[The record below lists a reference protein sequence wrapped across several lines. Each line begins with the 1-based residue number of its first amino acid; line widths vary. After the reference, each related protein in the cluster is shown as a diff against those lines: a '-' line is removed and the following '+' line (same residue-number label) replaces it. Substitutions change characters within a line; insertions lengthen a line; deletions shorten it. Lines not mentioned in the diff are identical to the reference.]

1 MEFFLLSCATIDAG
15 GGVYRYQLSETG
27 ETQRLG
33 YFPCDRPMYAV
44 KGENK
49 LCVLLRAPFGNDES
63 GYFELDCDLN
73 ENSATKLQGT
83 HGVCACHLAVEGT
96 DNYVVNYLSGNL
108 VKNCR
113 TERKHEGWGVHP
125 KRQEAPHTHFVG
137 LSPDKKYVLCC
148 DLGLDTLFV
157 YDRDLAPVA
166 AAKVPAGYGIRHFV
180 LSKDGDYIY
189 AINELVPSVSVFAY
203 DGGNLRYVKTVEIPV
218 EDKTSTAAAI
228 RLSADGKN
236 LYCSVRGEN
245 ALYVFSVDK
254 DGLTLKQKRSCEGKG
269 PRDIY
274 LLADRYLV
282 SCNENSDN
290 ATIFALDGADIG
302 EKIGEIDGC
311 KGVLCCLDR

>member
-1 MEFFLLSCATIDAG
+1 MEFFVLSCAAVDAG
-15 GGVYRYQLSETG
+15 GGVYRYQLNENG
-27 ETQRLG
+27 AAKQLG

-49 LCVLLRAPFGNDES
+49 LCVLLRAPFENEES
-63 GYFELDCDLN
+63 GYFEINYDLD
-73 ENSATKLQGT
+73 ESTATEWKGT
-83 HGVCACHLAVEGT
+83 RGVCACHLAVEGT
-96 DNYVVNYLSGNL
+96 DTYVVNYLSGNL
-108 VKNCR
+108 VKNCSK
-113 TERKHEGWGVHP
+113 ERKHEGRGIHP

-137 LSPDKKYVLCC
+137 LSPDKKHVLCC

-157 YDRDLAPVA
+157 YDRDLVPVA

-180 LSKDGDYIY
+180 FSKDGNYVY

-203 DGGNLRYVKTVEIPV
+203 DDGDVRYVKTVEIPV
-218 EDKTSTAAAI
+218 EDTTSTAAAI
-228 RLSADGKN
+228 RLSADGKI

-245 ALYVFSVDK
+245 ALYVFSVND
-254 DGLTLKQKRSCEGKG
+254 DELTLQQKRSCEGRG

-290 ATIFALDGADIG
+290 AAIFALNGANIG
-302 EKIGEIDGC
+302 EKVSEIEAC